1 MAITYDKKFLKWY
14 STFDKKKIRKE
25 AFKRSIFFAFWIPAW
40 FYFINLISKDRLF
53 PDLNFLDYFLLFLF
67 AFIFNYFTTKW
78 ELKRMKKTYDES
90 MAHWQKHDPS
100 FFDQPGKSQDI

>member
-25 AFKRSIFFAFWIPAW
+25 AFKRSIFFAFWVPAW

-53 PDLNFLDYFLLFLF
+53 SDLNCPEFLLFFLVS
-67 AFIFNYFTTKW
+67 FIFYYFTTIW
-78 ELKRMKKTYDES
+78 ELVGMKKTYDES
-90 MAHWQKHDPS
+90 IDHWKKHDPS
-100 FFDQPGKSQDI
+100 YLDGIIDKHK